1 MKNEAHMSFL
11 ECVPKYIQGI
21 QPYKPG
27 KPVEEVERELGIK
40 AIKLAS
46 NENPL
51 GPSQKAVAAMR
62 RFIDHVDLYPDDTG
76 YLLRQKIAERF
87 NVSMD
92 EVILGAGSSDIL
104 AMAFHA
110 MLTPDSEI
118 LTSDGSFIIYYLLG
132 QAKGCTMVRTPLRHF
147 GYDLSAMAEH
157 LNARTRIVLVANPN
171 NPTGTIVRSREVTEF
186 LKKVPESAMIIL
198 DEAYMEFVCDPEYP
212 DSLQYHREGK
222 NVLVLRTFSKAYGLA
237 GLRIGYGIARPEIID
252 TLQKVRLS
260 FNTGSIGQVAALAAF
275 DDHAHVQSTVEN
287 NLRERVFL
295 SGELSARGVKYV
307 PTFANFIFMDLGEP
321 AKDLDAAMLRQGVIV
336 RPMAG
341 WGFPTM
347 IRVSIGTRPQNEKFL
362 KALDAIR

>member
-1 MKNEAHMSFL
+1 MRGFIEH
-11 ECVPKYIQGI
+11 
-21 QPYKPG
+21 
-27 KPVEEVERELGIK
+27 VE
-40 AIKLAS
+40 S
-46 NENPL
+46 
-51 GPSQKAVAAMR
+51 
-62 RFIDHVDLYPDDTG
+62 YPDDTG
-76 YLLRQKIAERF
+76 YLLSQKIAERF

-104 AMAFHA
+104 AMAFNA

-132 QAKGCTMVRTPLRHF
+132 QAKGCTMVRTPLRDF

-157 LNARTRIVLVANPN
+157 LNARTRIVLIANPN
-171 NPTGTIVRSREVTEF
+171 NPTGTMVRSGELTDF
-186 LKKVPESAMIIL
+186 LKKVPESALIVL

-212 DSLQYHREGK
+212 DSLQYYREGK
-222 NVLVLRTFSKAYGLA
+222 NVLVIRTFSKAYGLA

-275 DDHAHVQSTVEN
+275 DDQAHVQRTVEN
-287 NLRERVFL
+287 NLREKAFL
-295 SGELSARGVKYV
+295 SRELSARGVKYV
-307 PTFANFIFMDLGEP
+307 PTFANFIFMDLGKP
-321 AKDLDAAMLRQGVIV
+321 AKELDAAMLRQGVIV

-347 IRVSIGTRPQNEKFL
+347 IRVSIGTHAQNEKFL
-362 KALDAIR
+362 KALDGIR